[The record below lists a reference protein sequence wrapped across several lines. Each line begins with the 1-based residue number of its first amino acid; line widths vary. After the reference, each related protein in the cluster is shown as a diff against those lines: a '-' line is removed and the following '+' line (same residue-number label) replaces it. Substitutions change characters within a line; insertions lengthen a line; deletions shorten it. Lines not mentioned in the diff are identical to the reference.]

1 MIPCCWSLHYGEKAE
16 ARRPRPGR
24 RDRLGDLQAEAAS
37 QFDHAVLEFQALVD
51 AQNFVPQAVLEDG
64 EHPLVL
70 RVNGCA
76 GCARLRF
83 VHRGSIPLGRAPG
96 VPARGGLALPFPA
109 SIVYN
114 PAMSKIVRKRG
125 AMEERY
131 LSLGEA
137 CEVLGKSERTLYR
150 WIKSGKLR
158 AYKPG
163 RDYEIPV
170 SAIEE
175 MREKSVVR
183 PKASAPP
190 RREERREPVEIS
202 AGFSGRSSMDADL
215 EVEKVLRAFKRDE
228 IPLEEA
234 AARLQL
240 RDAAAGEQ

>member
-1 MIPCCWSLHYGEKAE
+1 M
-16 ARRPRPGR
+16 
-24 RDRLGDLQAEAAS
+24 
-37 QFDHAVLEFQALVD
+37 
-51 AQNFVPQAVLEDG
+51 
-64 EHPLVL
+64 
-70 RVNGCA
+70 
-76 GCARLRF
+76 
-83 VHRGSIPLGRAPG
+83 
-96 VPARGGLALPFPA
+96 PFPA

-114 PAMSKIVRKRG
+114 PDMSRIVRKRG

-183 PKASAPP
+183 PKAPTPP
-190 RREERREPVEIS
+190 RGEERRGTVYRYPDEPKVTAEQLRARGIEVNDSEVSVLNQYLAIHENPPTGIHVIAHVVKEGEPVDHERVRGILLYLIAKDLLPPEETEAVAENMRRELAGTS
-202 AGFSGRSSMDADL
+202 A
-215 EVEKVLRAFKRDE
+215 
-228 IPLEEA
+228 
-234 AARLQL
+234 
-240 RDAAAGEQ
+240 